1 MVGVMWLYCAVSSKS
16 NTAPLEALHVS
27 LLAHLP
33 ELAPRALEI
42 APAVREIPTFHTVD
56 ETQDGVIHS
65 GDVHVGD
72 IHLVLDPAFDV
83 LKAHLPLSANPIG
96 YKVGLVLVDL
106 LEGEHVARPK
116 GRHPPSPGG
125 LESVV
130 GLHAR
135 GEALLRQ
142 LLSRGVRLVIHDSLL
157 SLLSTRDSPSLPS
170 PFNPVEHA
178 PQSVRSLRLPLSR
191 LAVHAERGLHGY
203 GPHLA
208 LAREE
213 PLDLAARVVHHAVV
227 EAQLHDLLQR
237 GRREQLAAPVVSHDR
252 LQHVVAPH
260 RLARLGVLRVQRLDG
275 RLVVA
280 AVHDGRHVG
289 IRGGDGDAVGE
300 GPLVLL
306 VVEKL
311 RVRRGG
317 RGDGSEVLDA
327 AVHGGAEGEVDGGLG
342 RDAEQ
347 LGVSGRGWGHVLE
360 IEGVGAL
367 EVLVH
372 AAHAHQVPA
381 LLLQHRQVV
390 W

>member
-1 MVGVMWLYCAVSSKS
+1 MWLYCAVSSKA
-16 NTAPLEALHVS
+16 NIPPLEASHVS

-42 APAVREIPTFHTVD
+42 APAVGEIPTFHTVD

-83 LKAHLPLSANPIG
+83 LKAHLPISVNPIG
-96 YKVGLVLVDL
+96 YKAGFVLVDL

-116 GRHPPSPGG
+116 GRHSHSPGG
-125 LESVV
+125 LEAVV

-135 GEALLRQ
+135 REALFRQ
-142 LLSRGVRLVIHDSLL
+142 LLAGGVRLVIHDSFL
-157 SLLSTRDSPSLPS
+157 SLLSTRDFSPLPS

-178 PQSVRSLRLPLSR
+178 PQSVRSLRLSLSR
-191 LAVHAERGLHGY
+191 LAVHAERGLHGH

-213 PLDLAARVVHHAVV
+213 PLDLATRVVHHAVV

-252 LQHVVAPH
+252 LQHVVASL
-260 RLARLGVLRVQRLDG
+260 RLARLRVLRVQRLDG

-300 GPLVLL
+300 GLL
-306 VVEKL
+306 VVLVVEQL
-311 RVRRGG
+311 CVRRGG
-317 RGDGSEVLDA
+317 RSDSGEVLDA
-327 AVHGGAEGEVDGGLG
+327 AVHGGAEGEVDGGFG
-342 RDAEQ
+342 RGAEQ
-347 LGVSGRGWGHVLE
+347 LGVSGRG
-360 IEGVGAL
+360 
-367 EVLVH
+367 
-372 AAHAHQVPA
+372 
-381 LLLQHRQVV
+381 
-390 W
+390 